1 MRLFNQ
7 YPHLQLIQEQA
18 KRNKTACFLVGGFL
32 RDYYLGRLSHD
43 LDFAL
48 NKGSI
53 AFARQFARRIKG
65 AFVLLD
71 EEHGSARVIKNEAG
85 AVYSFD
91 FTDFRG
97 AGIKQDLGLRDF
109 TVNTLCL
116 DLVAFSDGDSIEAK
130 TIDTYK
136 ALVDLKAKKIRLVSA
151 KAFID
156 DPLRLLRAYSLAAV
170 WGFKF
175 DAKALGQIK
184 KDKDL
189 ITKPAMERVR
199 EEIFKIL
206 ASPRAHEIFTA
217 MDKIE
222 LLPKVIPQVSIMYGV
237 AQGGYHHLDV
247 WKHSL
252 EVLNQLEIIAAD
264 ARRDLTVA
272 AYFDEAIGGGHTR
285 LSLLKLAALLH
296 DVGKPDTKK
305 KEGDRFTF
313 HGHENVGKGITRL
326 VAKHLRLSVK
336 ERYFLEDVVQMH
348 LRPGYL
354 SNFKQPSSKAIFRF
368 MRDAGSE
375 GAALA
380 FLGLADQ
387 AATCGPKTTKAKTQ
401 HHTKICRM
409 LIDKFFEVKA
419 APAAKPRI
427 LTGND
432 LIKKLKLK
440 PSPLFAKVLDA
451 VEEAQ
456 ALGQIS
462 TTDEAL
468 SLARKIAKV

>member
-1 MRLFNQ
+1 MQLFNQ

-48 NKGSI
+48 SKGSI
-53 AFARQFARRIKG
+53 SFARCFARRIKG

-71 EEHGSARVIKNEAG
+71 QDHGSARVVKNEAG
-85 AVYSFD
+85 QIYTYD

-97 AGIKQDLGLRDF
+97 KGITQDLSLRDF

-116 DLVAFSDGDSIEAK
+116 DLVAFKDGDSIEAK
-130 TIDTYK
+130 TIDTHTSL
-136 ALVDLKAKKIRLVSA
+136 ADLKAKKIRLVSS
-151 KAFID
+151 KAFVD

-170 WGFKF
+170 WDFKF
-175 DAKALGQIK
+175 DAKTQAQMK

-206 ASPRAHEIFTA
+206 ASPRAYATLTA
-217 MDKIE
+217 MDNIE
-222 LLPKVIPQVSIMYGV
+222 LLPKVIPQVTIMYGV
-237 AQGGYHHLDV
+237 TQGGYHHLDV

-264 ARRDLTVA
+264 ARRDLAVS
-272 AYFDEAIGGGHTR
+272 AYFDEAIGGAHTR

-296 DVGKPDTKK
+296 DVGKPQTKK

-354 SNFKQPSSKAIFRF
+354 SNFKQPSSKAVFRF
-368 MRDAGSE
+368 MRDAGTE
-375 GAALA
+375 AAALA
-380 FLGLADQ
+380 YLGLADQ
-387 AATCGPKTTKAKTQ
+387 AATGGPKTTKAKTQ
-401 HHTKICRM
+401 HHAKICHM
-409 LIDKFFEVKA
+409 LIDNFFEVKA
-419 APAAKPRI
+419 KPAAKARL

-440 PSPLFAKVLDA
+440 PSPLFAKILDG

-456 ALGQIS
+456 ALGKIS
-462 TTDEAL
+462 NVEEAL
-468 SLARKIAKV
+468 TLARKIAKV